1 MSTSPSNPTARSPDT
16 PAAPGATDWRLIA
29 LFVAIVILGIVFTLY
44 ASGSGS
50 GFVYDDV

>member
-1 MSTSPSNPTARSPDT
+1 MTTPSKQTTAVGT
-16 PAAPGATDWRLIA
+16 ATAAIDWRLIA
-29 LFVAIVILGIVFTLY
+29 LFVAIVLLGIVFTLY